1 MLTLV
6 FGNKSKEDALA
17 MRDLFCSSVKG
28 IPGYIENEI
37 LITSQLTKSDG
48 TMFEDGESEY
58 NVCGKDYKH
67 VVMVCLSS
75 DNQSDGTPEFD
86 FGIKFSTLTNIFS
99 VSILILLLNII
110 LIGFNIFKCWSFDI
124 KFFRY

>member
-1 MLTLV
+1 MLTLI

-48 TMFEDGESEY
+48 T
-58 NVCGKDYKH
+58 
-67 VVMVCLSS
+67 
-75 DNQSDGTPEFD
+75 PEFD
-86 FGIKFSTLTNIFS
+86 FGIDCSDQDMTKYLD
-99 VSILILLLNII
+99 ILKNLK
-110 LIGFNIFKCWSFDI
+110 G
-124 KFFRY
+124 

>member
-1 MLTLV
+1 MLTLI

-28 IPGYIENEI
+28 ITGYIENEI

-48 TMFEDGESEY
+48 TIFEDGESEY

-75 DNQSDGTPEFD
+75 DNQPDGTLEFD
-86 FGIKFSTLTNIFS
+86 FGIDCSDQDMTKYLD
-99 VSILILLLNII
+99 ILKNLK
-110 LIGFNIFKCWSFDI
+110 G
-124 KFFRY
+124 

>member
-1 MLTLV
+1 MLTLI

-17 MRDLFCSSVKG
+17 MRDLFCSSVVG
-28 IPGYIENEI
+28 IPGYIDNEI

-58 NVCGKDYKH
+58 TVCGKTYKH

-75 DNQSDGTPEFD
+75 DNQPDGTPEFD
-86 FGIKFSTLTNIFS
+86 FGIDCSDQDMTKYLEYLDTVENLK
-99 VSILILLLNII
+99 
-110 LIGFNIFKCWSFDI
+110 G
-124 KFFRY
+124 

>member
-1 MLTLV
+1 MLTLI

-48 TMFEDGESEY
+48 TKFEDGESEY
-58 NVCGKDYKH
+58 NVCGEDYKH

-75 DNQSDGTPEFD
+75 DNQPDGTPEFD
-86 FGIKFSTLTNIFS
+86 FGIDCSDQDMTKYLD
-99 VSILILLLNII
+99 ILKNLK
-110 LIGFNIFKCWSFDI
+110 G
-124 KFFRY
+124 